1 MKFLIQHKVAV
12 LGTLFG
18 ALGGYLY
25 YHFIGCTSG
34 TCPITSQPV
43 NSTLY
48 GAMMGWLLVGSFK
61 KEKKTE
67 SNKPKEQ

>member
-1 MKFLIQHKVAV
+1 MNFLIKHKVAV
-12 LGTLFG
+12 LGTLAG
-18 ALGGYLY
+18 AVGGYLY

-61 KEKKTE
+61 KEKKAE

>member
-1 MKFLIQHKVAV
+1 MKHRIAV
-12 LGTLFG
+12 LGTLAG
-18 ALGGYLY
+18 ALAGYLY

-34 TCPITSQPV
+34 TCAITSQPV

-61 KEKKTE
+61 KEKKVTE